1 MVWVTDRRNELQKKD
16 GRHKVKLAF
25 VILNFG
31 TYAETTDCVSSIVEH
46 IDIDDYK
53 IVIVDNGSKDDSLER
68 LQKKYWN
75 NERIDVISTGDNL
88 GFAQGNNVGIK
99 YVNENYSPDFVVVLN
114 SDIELFQDELY
125 ARLLTEYKHS
135 HFGVWGPMMIIGTA
149 RCDDSPWVPMSLTQ
163 AREKLEAY
171 EKKYQRLEHLP
182 YFLYRAVNK
191 IASTFIKQR
200 GEQRKHEDFW
210 RYQTDVELQGAFLVF
225 SKEMFQHI
233 KGFDPRTFLYYEEQ
247 LLYLAV
253 KRTGMKMVYDPRYA
267 VYHKDGVSTK
277 KIKSSKSK
285 LLFLQ
290 YCNIESLKILITEM
304 EKEATE

>member
-1 MVWVTDRRNELQKKD
+1 MR
-16 GRHKVKLAF
+16 LAF
-25 VILNFG
+25 LILNFG
-31 TYAETTDCVSSIVEH
+31 TYEETTDCVSSIVEH
-46 IDIDDYK
+46 VDTNDYK
-53 IVIVDNGSKDDSLER
+53 IVIVDNGSKDDSLNQ
-68 LQKKYWN
+68 LQSKYLSDA
-75 NERIDVISTGDNL
+75 RVDVISTGENL
-88 GFAQGNNVGIK
+88 GFARGNNVGIK
-99 YVNENYSPDFVVVLN
+99 YINENYSPDFVVVLN

-135 HFGVWGPMMIIGTA
+135 HFGVWGPMMIIGSA
-149 RCDDSPWVPMSLTQ
+149 RCDDSPWAPMTLAQ
-163 AREKLEAY
+163 AQEQLAVY
-171 EKKYQRLEHLP
+171 EKNYKQLKHLP
-182 YFLYRAVNK
+182 YFSYRVVKK
-191 IASTFIKQR
+191 ISSAFARRQK
-200 GEQRKHEDFW
+200 EQRKHEDFW

>member
-1 MVWVTDRRNELQKKD
+1 M
-16 GRHKVKLAF
+16 KLVF
-25 VILNFG
+25 VILNFC
-31 TYAETTDCVSSIVEH
+31 TYIETTDCVSSIIEH

-53 IVIVDNGSKDDSLER
+53 IVIVDNGSKDDSLNR

-75 NERIDVISTGDNL
+75 NEKIDVISTGENL

-99 YVNENYSPDFVVVLN
+99 YVNENYSPNFVVVLN

-125 ARLLTEYKHS
+125 TRILTEYEHS

-149 RCDDSPWVPMSLTQ
+149 RCDDSPWAPMSLTQ
-163 AREKLEAY
+163 AREQLAVY
-171 EKKYQRLEHLP
+171 EKDYQRLKVLP
-182 YFLYRAVNK
+182 YFSYRAVNK
-191 IASTFIKQR
+191 ISSVFIKRQK
-200 GEQRKHEDFW
+200 EQRKHEDFW

-225 SKEMFQHI
+225 SKEVLQHI

-253 KRTGMKMVYDPRYA
+253 KRAGMKMVYDPRYA

-277 KIKSSKSK
+277 KIKSSKNK

-290 YCNIESLKILITEM
+290 RCNIESLKILITEM